1 MAATSA
7 GRLSS
12 CARVMADSVAQ
23 AYLSS
28 RIRLE
33 QLRAAPV
40 LAEQVLG
47 QKCEDALVPDPDV
60 TWLEY
65 PVVLVREIQELRAL
79 AAARQVRVHP
89 QGLGDRH
96 PVVPVTVNDQ
106 QRRGNGVRVQVRRVR
121 EIPLWLGSRMPE
133 NPAPVRGVV
142 GRAEHLVKRPKARV
156 AD

>member
-47 QKCEDALVPDPDV
+47 Q
-60 TWLEY
+60 
-65 PVVLVREIQELRAL
+65 
-79 AAARQVRVHP
+79 
-89 QGLGDRH
+89 
-96 PVVPVTVNDQ
+96 
-106 QRRGNGVRVQVRRVR
+106 QRRGSGVRAQVRRVR
-121 EIPLWLGSRMPE
+121 EIPLRLGSRMPE

-156 AD
+156 ADNRPEPAG